1 MMRLSDLA
9 SIGSLISSAAVVISL
24 VYLALQIRQ
33 AERNQRA
40 LIHQGRASRMIALTT
55 QIADPGIVDGYF
67 LAIFGSDSIT
77 HGQYRQYTMIFTGLL
92 YAIED
97 DFFQYKAGLLE
108 KKYFES
114 STQTW
119 KRIFSLPG
127 HRVTWRRI
135 RAVFAPE
142 FVEFMDR
149 TMGEVP
155 AIQPVDDFL
164 AWKADLLAEMAAA
177 RVAN

>member
-33 AERNQRA
+33 TERNQRA

-55 QIADPGIVDGYF
+55 QIANPGVVDGYF
-67 LAIFGSDSIT
+67 QAILGSDSIAD
-77 HGQYRQYTMIFTGLL
+77 GQYRQYTMLFTGLL

-97 DFFQYKAGLLE
+97 DFFQYKTGLLE

-119 KRIFSLPG
+119 KRILSVPG
-127 HRVTWRRI
+127 HRVTWRRL
-135 RAVFAPE
+135 RATFAPE

-149 TMGEVP
+149 TMGGVP
-155 AIQPVDDFL
+155 AIQPVDDFQ
-164 AWKADLLAEMAAA
+164 AWKAELLAEMAAA
-177 RVAN
+177 RAAE

>member
-1 MMRLSDLA
+1 MRLSDLA
-9 SIGSLISSAAVVISL
+9 SIGSLISSAAVLISL

-77 HGQYRQYTMIFTGLL
+77 HGQYRQYTMLFTGLL

-97 DFFQYKAGLLE
+97 DFFQYK
-108 KKYFES
+108 
-114 STQTW
+114 
-119 KRIFSLPG
+119 SLSG
-127 HRVTWRRI
+127 NFMRDCI
-135 RAVFAPE
+135 VFA
-142 FVEFMDR
+142 
-149 TMGEVP
+149 
-155 AIQPVDDFL
+155 A
-164 AWKADLLAEMAAA
+164 
-177 RVAN
+177 

>member
-9 SIGSLISSAAVVISL
+9 SIGSLISSAAVLISL

-55 QIADPGIVDGYF
+55 QIADPGIVDAYF

-77 HGQYRQYTMIFTGLL
+77 QGQYRQYTMMFTGLL

-119 KRIFSLPG
+119 KRIFSLP
-127 HRVTWRRI
+127 
-135 RAVFAPE
+135 
-142 FVEFMDR
+142 
-149 TMGEVP
+149 
-155 AIQPVDDFL
+155 
-164 AWKADLLAEMAAA
+164 
-177 RVAN
+177 